1 MAQTPNAEICAAL
14 AKTEIPAGSIGL
26 PTTGASILT
35 AAMVA
40 ANEPNNPNGDYCKV
54 TGAIRPVDPKA
65 PNILF
70 QVNLPAKWN
79 GKAVHM
85 GGGGFNGTV
94 VTGQGAVSMGLAGV
108 PPLSQGYATFG
119 SDSGH
124 QDPTGGPS
132 FAANDE
138 ALLNYGALHLKKTLD
153 VATDIIA
160 RHYGKRPARM
170 YFAGAST
177 GGREGLTVA
186 QRWPATPLQCSLPL
200 VGQAYDGGLMVVGRG
215 VHDGRNGIRPSALAD
230 EGRANAW
237 AWQLEHDRDAGDD
250 CPLAWVARQWD
261 RTDPH
266 ENPRRQAFWRVLH
279 GVAHGLRLGDAD
291 DWSSHLACSAL
302 HKVTAPPG
310 WPQPARLREAQQ
322 AGAARLL
329 ALEHRL
335 LRPRRLLLLTGWDW
349 AEPFLGDRKSTRLN
363 SSHVALSRMP
373 SSA

>member
-1 MAQTPNAEICAAL
+1 MSLTCPFC
-14 AKTEIPAGSIGL
+14 
-26 PTTGASILT
+26 TGAATTDDGDCGHLLLRVDETFREPQGGALHEAFLERWRHACDDDDSWGD
-35 AAMVA
+35 AEDDEVA
-40 ANEPNNPNGDYCKV
+40 TLPRVESRVLSRPR
-54 TGAIRPVDPKA
+54 RPVDEA
-65 PNILF
+65 DEF
-70 QVNLPAKWN
+70 QALQDEVDALAQHETREDDDGGPGDFSSLVSYWVRDPA
-79 GKAVHM
+79 AVPALEERLLDGPERPTDRVSEATLRHAWVD
-85 GGGGFNGTV
+85 GV
-94 VTGQGAVSMGLAGV
+94 LGAVGR
-108 PPLSQGYATFG
+108 
-119 SDSGH
+119 
-124 QDPTGGPS
+124 
-132 FAANDE
+132 AA
-138 ALLNYGALHLKKTLD
+138 
-153 VATDIIA
+153 
-160 RHYGKRPARM
+160 
-170 YFAGAST
+170 
-177 GGREGLTVA
+177 VA

-322 AGAARLL
+322 AGAARL
-329 ALEHRL
+329 
-335 LRPRRLLLLTGWDW
+335 
-349 AEPFLGDRKSTRLN
+349 DRKSTRLN
-363 SSHVALSRMP
+363 SSHSQQSRMP